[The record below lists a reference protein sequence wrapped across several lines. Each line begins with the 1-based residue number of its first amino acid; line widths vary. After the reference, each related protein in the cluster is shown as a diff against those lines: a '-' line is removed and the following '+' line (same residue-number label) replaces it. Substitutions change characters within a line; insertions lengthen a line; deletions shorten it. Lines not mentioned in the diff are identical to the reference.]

1 MNHART
7 FCALRLG
14 SEAMEL
20 FDEERESK
28 ARERGARDYRR
39 PVSRRAPGDRRETLK
54 VLK

>member
-20 FDEERESK
+20 FDEERERVK
-28 ARERGARDYRR
+28 RGREEREITDDPSLAEH
-39 PVSRRAPGDRRETLK
+39 RATGEK
-54 VLK
+54 H